1 MITSFALESAGRRID
16 MRFDLDPEDASCRA
30 LQYYFEHQQAPEP
43 EVVHLL
49 FHALREGDVIVDGGA
64 NIGFFSV
71 LMSKL
76 VGPTGRVL
84 AVEPDSHN
92 VALLRRNLGLNRC
105 DNVQVIEKALGSEP
119 GEALLGTMPDH
130 GLTSLF
136 YDEKEIERPVLVEVT
151 TLDKLLGGGTARLI
165 KLDIE
170 GGELAALSACP
181 IAATEM
187 VVMEMNPEC
196 MARALVSVA
205 DVLDCAWAFHFSPFL
220 LHSDGS
226 LPSLVP
232 KNTRVVPERPNG
244 NILLSTMSTVSSMWS
259 EVRL

>member
-1 MITSFALESAGRRID
+1 MITPIALESAGRRID
-16 MRFDLDPEDASCRA
+16 MRFDIDQSDASCQA
-30 LQYYFEHQQAPEP
+30 IQHYFEHRRVPEP

-49 FHALREGDVIVDGGA
+49 FHALREGDVVVDGGA

-71 LMSKL
+71 LMAKL

-84 AVEPDSHN
+84 AVEPDPHN

-105 DNVQVIEKALGSEP
+105 DNVQVIEKALDGNV
-119 GEALLGTMPDH
+119 GEAVIGVMTDH
-130 GLTSLF
+130 GLTSMF
-136 YDEKEIERPVLVEVT
+136 YDEKEIERPVIVEVT

-170 GGELAALSACP
+170 GGEWAALSACP

-187 VVMEMNPEC
+187 VVMEMNPQC
-196 MARALVSVA
+196 MARALVSAA
-205 DVLDCAWAFHFSPFL
+205 DVLERARGFHFSPFL

-232 KNTRVVPERPNG
+232 KGTRIVPERPNG
-244 NILLSTMSTVSSMWS
+244 NILLSTMSTVASMWP